1 MSISDE
7 ELIQQLESVPLVDPP
22 DFREAVLAR
31 VRAGFSRPA
40 DRLKPVRT
48 RLYLGLAWAA
58 AVAVV
63 VGLALWRAP
72 EPRPQ
77 NAAATIAPASA
88 ELTIHRIGDRFAV
101 QCNIKGE
108 LEWDRAKLSKVETFP
123 DGTVILQRRPGAS
136 GVAEIRLRVAG
147 KEVAKTS
154 IGID

>member
-22 DFREAVLAR
+22 DFREAVMR
-31 VRAGFSRPA
+31 GVRRADSPVGSAPAKSR
-40 DRLKPVRT
+40 RYV
-48 RLYLGLAWAA
+48 LGLAWAA

-88 ELTIHRIGDRFAV
+88 ELNVHRIGDRFAV
-101 QCNIKGE
+101 QSTLKGE
-108 LEWDRAKLSKVETFP
+108 LEWDRTKLSKVATLP
-123 DGTVILQRRPGAS
+123 DGTTILQRRPGAS
-136 GVAEIRLRVAG
+136 GVAEIRLRIAG
-147 KEVAKTS
+147 KEVAKTT